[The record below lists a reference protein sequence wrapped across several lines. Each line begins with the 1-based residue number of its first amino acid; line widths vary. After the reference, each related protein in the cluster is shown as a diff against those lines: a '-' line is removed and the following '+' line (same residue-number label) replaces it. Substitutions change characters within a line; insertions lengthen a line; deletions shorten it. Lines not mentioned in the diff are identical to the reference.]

1 MTGASEEL
9 VDYLLGE
16 MSADDRASLEQRVA
30 DDDALRDELK
40 QLRPVVTGLIEL
52 PDEAWVRLD
61 PPPLELPLDDGTTE
75 PAPSFFDRLREFAL
89 GSRVPVLGLAAS
101 AIAALAIGVGIGV
114 FASSS
119 GGGGSDPATAV
130 TLDPLATEAAASG
143 EAVVVDAG
151 AGGEVELDVSGLA
164 PSDEGMAY
172 ELWLLNSP
180 DDLVSLGTFTVPET
194 GETSVNV
201 PLPIEPTEFDFFDVS
216 VEQVGG
222 DGSHSGQSVL
232 RGATV

>member
-1 MTGASEEL
+1 MTEASEEL

-16 MSADDRASLEQRVA
+16 MDAGDHARLEQRLA
-30 DDDALRDELK
+30 DDDAMREELER
-40 QLRPVVTGLIEL
+40 LRPVVTGLIEL
-52 PDEAWVRLD
+52 PDEAWTRLE
-61 PPPLELPLDDGTTE
+61 PPPLALPLVDGGTE
-75 PAPSFFDRLREFAL
+75 PGPSFFDRVREFAL

-114 FASSS
+114 FASSD

-130 TLDPLATEAAASG
+130 ALEALDADAAAQG
-143 EAVVVDAG
+143 EAMVIGQG

-164 PSDEGMAY
+164 PSDPGSAY
-172 ELWLLNSP
+172 ELWLLNSA
-180 DDLVSLGTFTVPET
+180 DDLVSLGTFTVPT
-194 GETSVNV
+194 SGEASVSV
-201 PLPIEPTEFDFFDVS
+201 PLPVEPTEFDFFDVS
-216 VEQVGG
+216 VERVGG